1 MEDIKY
7 YFKKLDEIMIPAKQ
21 SFLIVLKIHIVELF
35 YIKLYILYNKK
46 AHVVKFISEL
56 AHRYILLFHTMIFNT

>member
-35 YIKLYILYNKK
+35 YIKLYILDNKK
-46 AHVVKFISEL
+46 AYIVKFSSEL
-56 AHRYILLFHTMIFNT
+56 SHTYILLFHTMFF